1 MEATGRLQKLWVSYL
16 RERFTILLA
25 VALIYFS
32 IPDASYHVDPVSLII
47 VFLPVLIS
55 AELLQRRYNYPLA
68 ETFLILG
75 IPVGLIFTTIG
86 LLQIFGN
93 YSNPA
98 ASPTIESVALS
109 TNIMLLTIFYGI
121 IICVT
126 GSMLK
131 GRHTVRV
138 TCPTISTSSLLLLIG
153 TVATTIVIALE
164 LGYGL
169 AGGFSFY
176 PFLLCS
182 GISALFISSRE
193 SAGGIATSLSENLAD
208 SSLATV
214 IIGIMI
220 SIIRLYASYGLSSDY
235 QFIEPYLF
243 FETTNYANYC
253 LFYGSTLYTF
263 AFFLSLRTGKI
274 ATINFKARNW
284 HMLEAFSFYV
294 FMTLAAPSIFELV

>member
-1 MEATGRLQKLWVSYL
+1 
-16 RERFTILLA
+16 
-25 VALIYFS
+25 
-32 IPDASYHVDPVSLII
+32 
-47 VFLPVLIS
+47 
-55 AELLQRRYNYPLA
+55 
-68 ETFLILG
+68 
-75 IPVGLIFTTIG
+75 
-86 LLQIFGN
+86 
-93 YSNPA
+93 
-98 ASPTIESVALS
+98 
-109 TNIMLLTIFYGI
+109 
-121 IICVT
+121 
-126 GSMLK
+126 SMLK

-182 GISALFISSRE
+182 GISALFIYSRE

-263 AFFLSLRTGKI
+263 AFFLSLRTGEI

>member
-1 MEATGRLQKLWVSYL
+1 
-16 RERFTILLA
+16 
-25 VALIYFS
+25 
-32 IPDASYHVDPVSLII
+32 
-47 VFLPVLIS
+47 
-55 AELLQRRYNYPLA
+55 
-68 ETFLILG
+68 
-75 IPVGLIFTTIG
+75 
-86 LLQIFGN
+86 
-93 YSNPA
+93 
-98 ASPTIESVALS
+98 
-109 TNIMLLTIFYGI
+109 MLLTIFYGI
-121 IICVT
+121 IICVI
-126 GSMLK
+126 GSMLT
-131 GRHTVRV
+131 GRHTIGV

-164 LGYGL
+164 MGYGL

-182 GISALFISSRE
+182 GIAALFIYSRA
-193 SAGGIATSLSENLAD
+193 SAGGVATNLSANLAD
-208 SSLATV
+208 SSLAAV

-263 AFFLSLRTGKI
+263 SFFLSLRTGEI
-274 ATINFKARNW
+274 ATISFKARNW